1 MFVLGK
7 LFWLAADPANLL
19 LLAATLGATLLF
31 TRWHRAGRRC
41 VAAAALSGL
50 AVTLL
55 PVGAWL
61 VLPLESR
68 FPPPVPLPPRVDGI
82 VTLGGAVEQVVAA
95 ARGQVALT
103 ESAERLTAFVALAR
117 RYPEARLVYTGGS
130 GRLLRRDL
138 KETAVARMLFEEVG
152 LDPARVQFEG
162 ESRNTYENARLALA
176 AAAPRPGETW
186 LLVTSAAHMPRAVGA
201 FRRVG
206 WPVVPYPV
214 DYRTTGA
221 IVAPGPLSFD
231 GALEQ
236 VSAASREW
244 VGLAAYRLLG
254 RTDALFPG
262 PRPAR

>member
-19 LLAATLGATLLF
+19 LLATTLGAALLF
-31 TRWHRAGRRC
+31 TRRHLAGRRC
-41 VAAAALSGL
+41 VAAAAVAGL

-55 PVGAWL
+55 PVGGWL

-68 FPPPVPLPPRVDGI
+68 FPPPLPLPARVDGI

-95 ARGQVALT
+95 ARGQVTLT
-103 ESAERLTAFVALAR
+103 DPAERLTAFVALAR

-130 GRLLRRDL
+130 GRLVRQDL
-138 KETAVARMLFEEVG
+138 KETVVARTLFEEIG
-152 LDPARVQFEG
+152 LDPARVRFEG

-186 LLVTSAAHMPRAVGA
+186 LLVTSAAHMPRAVGV

-206 WPVVPYPV
+206 WPIVPYPV
-214 DYRTTGA
+214 DYRTAGA
-221 IVAPGPLSFD
+221 TLSPGPLSF
-231 GALEQ
+231 GTALEQ

-244 VGLAAYRLLG
+244 VALAAYRLLG

-262 PRPAR
+262 P